1 MPPIQVRVC
10 SAGRVSVRTP
20 APLTDSQLCRLGTSL
35 SAAIKQVNQIISK
48 RLSLSSVSG
57 ALAFA
62 LMAFARHTHA

>member
-1 MPPIQVRVC
+1 
-10 SAGRVSVRTP
+10 VRTP
-20 APLTDSQLCRLGTSL
+20 APLTDSQLCRLGASL
-35 SAAIKQVNQIISK
+35 SAAIKQVNQLISK